1 MVDTNWNGTNLSD
14 HINNFTKAA
23 QDWNK
28 NVFGNIFRK
37 KRWIQGRINGIHK
50 AQETNFAH
58 NLQLLEK
65 DLVKEFNNILF
76 QEEALWFQKSRSKW
90 ITLGE
95 RNTRYFHLSTII
107 KRRRSKISILKDRN
121 NHWMENPEVIKDHVQ
136 NYFIELFTAPNH
148 TQGCHA
154 TYHPHPTLDR
164 EDNEK
169 LCMPITNTEIWSS
182 VKNIQAYKAP
192 GPDGIQALFYH
203 KFWHIVGPE
212 VCRFVH
218 NCFNSKSIPED
229 MNKTFIALIPK
240 TDNPDSIKLFRPIS
254 LCNVGYK
261 IITKIIVA
269 RLRPMLTKI
278 ISPFQSSFIPGR
290 TTNDNI
296 IITQEVLHTLRG
308 KKGRKGG
315 MIFKIDLEKA
325 YDKVSWKFLF
335 DTLTF
340 FNFNA
345 SWISIIMSCVTSVKT
360 SILWNGEPLP
370 EFAPGRGLRQGDPL
384 SPYLFVLCMERLSI
398 LINSKRV
405 EGSWK
410 GIKVSKNSTPLTH
423 LFFADD
429 LILFG
434 QDNFTTVKAIMEVLD
449 EFCTLSGQT
458 VNLDKS
464 KIFLSPNVAKNKAKR
479 ISDFCGI
486 KLTTNLGK
494 YLGVHLFHKRVSK
507 HDFNHIIEKVQSRL
521 AGWVSNTLMLSG
533 RLTLV
538 QSVSST
544 IPTYSMQTMHL
555 PVSVCDKLDRLN
567 RNFLW
572 GDSPDKKKIHL
583 VKWDKVCKSK
593 DRGGLGIKKA
603 RNQNMAILTKLGWKI
618 SNQEEGG
625 LWAAILRDK
634 YLCNHSLQ
642 SWPKSRPASFI
653 WKSIVDTKK
662 VLEQGMKWIIGDGK
676 SVHIWHDWWC
686 GDKPLA
692 LAFPGEH
699 VNSSQKVET
708 LIVNGNWVLDDIA
721 PYVDVQT
728 LESINAIHIP
738 VYTQSID
745 HPTWEGSGNGN
756 FSISAAYE
764 IINKDGPDLTGWKW
778 FWKLKM
784 PEKFKTFLW
793 TILHNSLPTNH
804 LRNRR
809 GIATSDL
816 CPRCN
821 TFSENISHLFR
832 ECIKAKELWRYIPS
846 SHLLRGDLDTP
857 IQDWISLNMKSNRPA
872 GYGNNIPWH
881 ILFITTLWQL
891 WKDRNKKS
899 FDNIE
904 IPPYVSAK
912 NIIAY
917 AQEIVDAFK
926 SPLTNGCI
934 NTCLTSW
941 TNPPAGNFKLN
952 TDGCWYESNGIG
964 GFGGLFRSHAGDWIM
979 GYYGRRSF
987 NSSLEAEL
995 WSIYKGLGVIRDR
1008 KLENVKIESDS
1019 LVAVDLVTEGN
1030 PGNHPQSVLINE
1042 AHFLLAQT
1050 NTTIGHIP
1058 RAANQCAD
1066 HLARMGA
1073 EHTEDLVFVMDMP
1086 IGMRE
1091 FVIRDSLN
1099 LRQVLD

>member
-1 MVDTNWNGTNLSD
+1 MSPLHRD
-14 HINNFTKAA
+14 
-23 QDWNK
+23 
-28 NVFGNIFRK
+28 
-37 KRWIQGRINGIHK
+37 QGSSRTRGGVRDFKTVYIH
-50 AQETNFAH
+50 
-58 NLQLLEK
+58 LLLEQPIKEKK
-65 DLVKEFNNILF
+65 DGGKLGQLIDVNARNGSGWTALDIHSRIAESEDQNSEYRDIRKVLRESGVK
-76 QEEALWFQKSRSKW
+76 RS
-90 ITLGE
+90 
-95 RNTRYFHLSTII
+95 
-107 KRRRSKISILKDRN
+107 D
-121 NHWMENPEVIKDHVQ
+121 
-136 NYFIELFTAPNH
+136 ELF
-148 TQGCHA
+148 
-154 TYHPHPTLDR
+154 
-164 EDNEK
+164 
-169 LCMPITNTEIWSS
+169 
-182 VKNIQAYKAP
+182 
-192 GPDGIQALFYH
+192 F
-203 KFWHIVGPE
+203 
-212 VCRFVH
+212 
-218 NCFNSKSIPED
+218 
-229 MNKTFIALIPK
+229 
-240 TDNPDSIKLFRPIS
+240 
-254 LCNVGYK
+254 
-261 IITKIIVA
+261 
-269 RLRPMLTKI
+269 
-278 ISPFQSSFIPGR
+278 PFDPYWQ
-290 TTNDNI
+290 
-296 IITQEVLHTLRG
+296 
-308 KKGRKGG
+308 KKK
-315 MIFKIDLEKA
+315 K
-325 YDKVSWKFLF
+325 
-335 DTLTF
+335 DTLM
-340 FNFNA
+340 
-345 SWISIIMSCVTSVKT
+345 I
-360 SILWNGEPLP
+360 
-370 EFAPGRGLRQGDPL
+370 
-384 SPYLFVLCMERLSI
+384 
-398 LINSKRV
+398 
-405 EGSWK
+405 
-410 GIKVSKNSTPLTH
+410 
-423 LFFADD
+423 
-429 LILFG
+429 
-434 QDNFTTVKAIMEVLD
+434 
-449 EFCTLSGQT
+449 
-458 VNLDKS
+458 
-464 KIFLSPNVAKNKAKR
+464 
-479 ISDFCGI
+479 
-486 KLTTNLGK
+486 
-494 YLGVHLFHKRVSK
+494 
-507 HDFNHIIEKVQSRL
+507 
-521 AGWVSNTLMLSG
+521 
-533 RLTLV
+533 
-538 QSVSST
+538 VSSL
-544 IPTYSMQTMHL
+544 MATMSFQVGINPPGGVWQDSSAEHEAGKA
-555 PVSVCDKLDRLN
+555 VIAYTNKKALN
-567 RNFLW
+567 INFLW

-583 VKWDKVCKSK
+583 VKWDEVCKSK

-764 IINKDGPDLTGWKW
+764 IINKDVPDLTGWKW

-793 TILHNSLPTNH
+793 IILHNSLPTNL

-809 GIATSDL
+809 
-816 CPRCN
+816 
-821 TFSENISHLFR
+821 
-832 ECIKAKELWRYIPS
+832 
-846 SHLLRGDLDTP
+846 
-857 IQDWISLNMKSNRPA
+857 
-872 GYGNNIPWH
+872 
-881 ILFITTLWQL
+881 
-891 WKDRNKKS
+891 
-899 FDNIE
+899 
-904 IPPYVSAK
+904 
-912 NIIAY
+912 
-917 AQEIVDAFK
+917 
-926 SPLTNGCI
+926 
-934 NTCLTSW
+934 
-941 TNPPAGNFKLN
+941 GNFKLN

-979 GYYGRRSF
+979 GYHGRRSF